1 MAKRDRLARDSLIA
15 VLIEREAAKKG
26 ASSASGTGEGTDS
39 DDPAATFTRRI
50 LDAVAELERSLTAA
64 RTRLLGTNFGASLW
78 TTEDDSGT
86 PEVLR

>member
-64 RTRLLGTNFGASLW
+64 RTRAYSVRILAQAGGPAKMTRHS
-78 TTEDDSGT
+78 
-86 PEVLR
+86 